1 MTFTDHGRSTLDKMT
16 KMTIADRRW
25 EEKKEREKNKLI
37 EEDMAS
43 AGPSKK
49 EENNLTLEEH
59 LNREFPKKKGQKV
72 AIEEESK
79 KETREIKEVEFTV
92 HDMRVGNIK

>member
-25 EEKKEREKNKLI
+25 EEKKERERNKLI
-37 EEDMAS
+37 EEDMAG

-49 EENNLTLEEH
+49 ENNLTLEEH
-59 LNREFPKKKGQKV
+59 LNREFPKKQDENV
-72 AIEEESK
+72 AVEEEPK
-79 KETREIKEVEFTV
+79 NETREIKEVEFTV